1 MIIPARQTT
10 KRQPGAILLLAAMLL
25 PGLAH
30 AQGEANRD
38 THGPPDVDSYIQNL
52 LNAERV
58 EELRPDEVV
67 AALMLADNAIVADLG
82 SGPGVF
88 TIPLAR
94 QVSRGVVY
102 AVDVEPRQ
110 LDALRGRVADT
121 ELNNIVPVLASYSTP
136 HLPPSH
142 VDLILVVDTY
152 HHLEDRVNY
161 FRRLRSMLRPGG
173 RLAILEYM
181 PGELPV
187 GPPVARKLPE
197 GRRAEELQAAGY
209 SLLRTFDM
217 HEFHDFEV
225 WVPSTSF

>member
-1 MIIPARQTT
+1 MTIPAQRTIKQQ
-10 KRQPGAILLLAAMLL
+10 RVAVLLLVATLL
-25 PGLAH
+25 PRLLQ
-30 AQGEANRD
+30 AQEETNRD
-38 THGPPDVDSYIQNL
+38 LLGPPEVDSYIQNL
-52 LNAERV
+52 LNTERV

-67 AALMLADNAIVADLG
+67 AALMLAENAIVADLG

-110 LDALRGRVADT
+110 LDALRGRVIDA
-121 ELNNIVPVLASYSTP
+121 ELNNIVPVLASYTTP

-142 VDLILVVDTY
+142 VALILVVDTY
-152 HHLEDRVNY
+152 RHLEDRANY
-161 FRRLRSMLRPGG
+161 FQRLRSMLRPGG
-173 RLAILEYM
+173 RLAILEYKS
-181 PGELPV
+181 GELPV
-187 GPPVARKLPE
+187 GPPIARKLPE
-197 GRRAEELQAAGY
+197 GHRTEELRVAGY

-217 HEFHDFEV
+217 HEYHDFEV